1 MKIRSTILILFF
13 LISSCGSASKEN
25 FNIDLIKTKEFLKNN
40 DKIEFFINNP
50 SSKIISNLEFE
61 IDDNLVSSPYLLN
74 NKLGKN
80 ILKATFSVDDKQ
92 YIINKEFVIYS
103 SIKPKIYSYK
113 IINEFSHDINSYTQG
128 LEFSNNDFL
137 YEGTGQY
144 GYSTLKKV
152 NYQTGEVLE
161 KLFLD
166 KSYFG
171 EGITIL
177 NDKIFQL
184 TWKSK
189 MGFVYNLNDFK
200 LLNSFNYNNSVE
212 GWGLCN
218 DGKYIYKSDGTE
230 KIWKLDSNNLEEI
243 DFVNVVTNNK
253 VINKINE
260 LEWFNNKI
268 YANTYQFNKEVG
280 LIINPING
288 QVEGV
293 IDFSGLKEK
302 VKDHPKLDVLNGI
315 AYNKKRQTFF
325 ITGKNWNKLFEIQI
339 VEKKLIK

>member
-1 MKIRSTILILFF
+1 
-13 LISSCGSASKEN
+13 
-25 FNIDLIKTKEFLKNN
+25 
-40 DKIEFFINNP
+40 
-50 SSKIISNLEFE
+50 
-61 IDDNLVSSPYLLN
+61 
-74 NKLGKN
+74 
-80 ILKATFSVDDKQ
+80 LKANFTVDQ
-92 YIINKEFVIYS
+92 NEYTLEKEFVIYS
-103 SIKPKIYSYK
+103 SITPKIYTYK
-113 IINEFSHDINSYTQG
+113 IINEFSHDMNSYTQG
-128 LEFSNNDFL
+128 LEFDDNNFL

-144 GYSTLKKV
+144 GFSMLKKV
-152 NYQTGEVLE
+152 NFQSGEVLD

-189 MGFVYNLNDFK
+189 IGFIYDLKNFK
-200 LLNSFNYNNSVE
+200 LIESFSYKNSIE

-218 DGKYIYKSDGTE
+218 DGEHLYKSDGSE
-230 KIWKLDSNNLEEI
+230 KIWKLDKNSLEEI

-280 LIINPING
+280 LIIDPLSG
-288 QVEGV
+288 HVDGV

-325 ITGKNWNKLFEIQI
+325 VTGKNWNKLFEIKI
-339 VEKKLIK
+339 IEKN